1 MPVGSSFIASNCA
14 KKMLSISKFAIDSG
28 LAIIYTSVTNLV
40 EKRPFVIGIT
50 GAILGCVLAFGISRG
65 VEKLY
70 EKLTVGV
77 SRLCQQTTKNMN
89 LVNLL
94 CFTIDFFKQWRGLQ
108 LLYPLPEFSMNFLTI
123 LYILIGKFFFVYANR
138 I

>member
-1 MPVGSSFIASNCA
+1 MELLNVSLENEFWKELDLWAFTGLMPVGSSFIASNCA

-40 EKRPFVIGIT
+40 EKRPIVIGIT
-50 GAILGCVLAFGISRG
+50 GAILGCVLAFGISRE

-89 LVNLL
+89 L
-94 CFTIDFFKQWRGLQ
+94 IDRLWI
-108 LLYPLPEFSMNFLTI
+108 FSSNGADFNYCI
-123 LYILIGKFFFVYANR
+123 LYLNFQ
-138 I
+138 